1 MKTSHLVIAHYKED
15 LDWTNNI
22 AIPFT
27 IITKGKYFKETP
39 PNRGNEASS
48 YLEYIIKN
56 YDNLSDFTIFVHGHR
71 SSWHHKN
78 NIDDTINNIRLEYDY
93 VNINDEELYDYTKP
107 TSGAEL
113 AFIRVLP
120 IVNQILNYNEPV
132 NINYKD
138 LRFKLAAQFCVKRE
152 NIRRHPITV
161 YQQLYQYL
169 MISPYGSNWTGTAY
183 EYLWHYIFTGN
194 LVDKCVIFIR

>member
-15 LDWTNNI
+15 LSWTKNI

-27 IITKGKYFKETP
+27 VISKGEYPKETP

-56 YDNLSDFTIFVHGHR
+56 YDSLADFTIFVHGHR
-71 SSWHHKN
+71 SSWHHKKN
-78 NIDDTINNIRLEYDY
+78 MDDTVKNIRLEYDY
-93 VNINDEELYDYTKP
+93 VNINDEGLYDYTKP
-107 TSGAEL
+107 GSGAEL

-120 IVNQILNYNEPV
+120 TVNRILQT
-132 NINYKD
+132 NIDYKD
-138 LRFKLAAQFCVKRE
+138 LRFKLSAQFCVKRE

-169 MISPYGSNWTGTAY
+169 MISPYASNWTGTAY

-194 LVDKCVIFIR
+194 LVDKCLLFCNL